1 MRAMTVEQS
10 RILDALLVRPSA
22 DLIELLRQLY
32 CAETETE
39 VETIGIRVQL
49 HLNRHVN
56 QERAHGQYR

>member
-1 MRAMTVEQS
+1 MRTITVEQS
-10 RILDALLVRPSA
+10 CILDALLVRPSA

-49 HLNRHVN
+49 HLSRYINREEV
-56 QERAHGQYR
+56 HG